1 MTQTSANTY
10 FLLTNSTSDGNSA
23 SVSNLNYRSAVVKA
37 WGTWGGATIKLQTLA
52 PQSSPE
58 TWIDIPDVNGVSMVF
73 TQNRQATLEFIVQNE
88 PIRAVQAGS
97 TGSTTLNVTLEV
109 Y

>member
-1 MTQTSANTY
+1 MAQTSAHTY
-10 FLLTNSTSDGNSA
+10 FLFTNQTADGNSI

-58 TWIDIPDVNGVSMVF
+58 TWIDIPDINGVSLVF
-73 TQNRQATLEFIVQNE
+73 SQNRQATLEYIVQNE
-88 PIRAVQAGS
+88 PIRAVQSGS
-97 TGSTTLNVTLEV
+97 TGTTTLNITLEV